1 MLLTRHVVKLLTRCV
16 IKPRASFPNDRHNE
30 TDGYDFIITNNL
42 LCSFC
47 RGLWFDTLYGNLLKV
62 DPYGNIL
69 VCLQGFRFLK
79 RYDKALIIRYT
90 LFSIYIAEVNPT
102 IFTYFLAPRSG
113 SCIPTSSFSWTKV
126 EFMCSIHS
134 SIFQVVK
141 LKTSN

>member
-1 MLLTRHVVKLLTRCV
+1 MSLGSLTCCV
-16 IKPRASFPNDRHNE
+16 IKPRASLPNDRHNE

-79 RYDKALIIRYT
+79 RYDKALIIRY
-90 LFSIYIAEVNPT
+90 
-102 IFTYFLAPRSG
+102 YF
-113 SCIPTSSFSWTKV
+113 
-126 EFMCSIHS
+126 
-134 SIFQVVK
+134 Q
-141 LKTSN
+141 